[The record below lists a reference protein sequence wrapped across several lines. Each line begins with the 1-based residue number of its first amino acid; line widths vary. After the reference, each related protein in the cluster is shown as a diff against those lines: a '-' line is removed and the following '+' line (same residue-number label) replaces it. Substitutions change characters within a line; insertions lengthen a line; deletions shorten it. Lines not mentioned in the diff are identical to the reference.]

1 MTTQFYRHKSMKK
14 RATPSTPP
22 TGRPAPASAGRWLQ
36 WFRAFVP
43 APIAIDASERL
54 RAISGAFLGILFAA
68 GICHLLAGTPIMG
81 AWLVAPLGASAVLV
95 FAAPASPLAQPW
107 AVVGGNVLSAFVG
120 TLCALWIPDAMLAAA
135 AAVALAVAAMLTFRC
150 LHPPGGAM
158 ALSAVMVHAS
168 NGNFSVGTALLNS
181 TLLVGAGVAYN
192 SFTGRRYPH
201 VQMHPPP
208 SGVGAG
214 ARFNSEDLDAVVARY
229 NQVLDVSRDDLEALL
244 VGAELEGYRRRIGEI
259 RCKDLMS
266 RQVVSVEFGSSL
278 QEAWGLMRKYRIKA
292 LPVIDRAK
300 RVIGIV
306 TLVDFMRGT
315 SFDREPSFAA
325 SLRHFLLPDGL
336 SHSVKPEVVGQIMT
350 RHADV
355 LRQDRHVAELMPI
368 FTETGHHHIPIVDD
382 ENRIVGI
389 ITQSDFMRFLNQKQY
404 LAFDI

>member
-1 MTTQFYRHKSMKK
+1 MNK
-14 RATPSTPP
+14 RAKPSTPT
-22 TGRPAPASAGRWLQ
+22 TGQPVSGGRGPWLQ
-36 WFRAFVP
+36 WLRAFVP
-43 APIAIDASERL
+43 APIAIDASERV
-54 RAISGAFLGILFAA
+54 RAISGAFLGILFA
-68 GICHLLAGTPIMG
+68 GGVSHLFAGTPMMG

-107 AVVGGNVLSAFVG
+107 AVVGGNALSALVG
-120 TLCALWIPDAMLAAA
+120 SVCALWIPDAVLA
-135 AAVALAVAAMLTFRC
+135 AAVAVALAITAMLTFRC

-158 ALSAVMVHAS
+158 ALSAVLVHAS
-168 NGNFSVGTALLNS
+168 NGNFPVGTALLNS
-181 TLLVGAGVAYN
+181 MLLVSAGVAYN

-201 VQMHPPP
+201 IQMHPPSP
-208 SGVGAG
+208 GIGAG

-266 RQVVSVEFGSSL
+266 RDVVSVEFGSSL

-292 LPVIDRAK
+292 LPVIDRAR

-315 SFDREPSFAA
+315 AFDNESSFAA
-325 SLRHFLLPDGL
+325 SLRHFILPDGL
-336 SHSVKPEVVGQIMT
+336 SHSEKPEVVGQIMT

-355 LRQDRHVAELMPI
+355 LRQDRLVAELMPI

-382 ENRIVGI
+382 ENRIVGV

-404 LAFDI
+404 LAFDN

>member
-1 MTTQFYRHKSMKK
+1 MKK
-14 RATPSTPP
+14 RAKRSNPSTGHPVP
-22 TGRPAPASAGRWLQ
+22 GSGRPWLQ
-36 WFRAFVP
+36 WLRAFVP
-43 APIAIDASERL
+43 APIAIDTSERA

-68 GICHLLAGTPIMG
+68 SVSHLFAGTPIMS

-107 AVVGGNVLSAFVG
+107 AVVGGNALSALVG
-120 TLCALWIPDAMLAAA
+120 SVCALWIPDTMLAAA
-135 AAVALAVAAMLTFRC
+135 VAVAVAIAAMLTFRC

-168 NGNFSVGTALLNS
+168 NGNFSAGTALLNS
-181 TLLVGAGVAYN
+181 MLLVGVGVAYN

-201 VQMHPPP
+201 VQMHPPS

-266 RQVVSVEFGSSL
+266 REVISVEFGSSL
-278 QEAWGLMRKYRIKA
+278 QEAWELMRKYRIKA

-315 SFDREPSFAA
+315 AFDNESSFAA
-325 SLRHFLLPDGL
+325 SLRHFILPDGL
-336 SHSVKPEVVGQIMT
+336 SHSEKPEVVGQIMT
-350 RHADV
+350 GHADV
-355 LRQDRHVAELMPI
+355 LRQDRHVADLMPI

-382 ENRIVGI
+382 ENRIVGV

-404 LAFDI
+404 LAFDE